1 MPISPE
7 EASQTLEEIDRTGDY
22 SRELHIYKESSPHFL
37 IWGLVW
43 AFGYAVTDFA
53 PEYRNLAWGAGI
65 AVGALSSIFLAS
77 RQTQGGSR
85 ARAGFSWRYAA
96 ISGGFAAFFGVM
108 SFVLKLDPR
117 QVDAFIPL
125 VFAGAYL
132 FAGLWAGLRF
142 SLCGVVLAVA
152 VLVGYFNAGTH
163 FGLWMAVA
171 GGGVLVLTGLWLR
184 RV

>member
-7 EASQTLEEIDRTGDY
+7 EASKTLEEIDRTGDY
-22 SRELHIYKESSPHFL
+22 SRELHVYREASPHFL

-43 AFGYAVTDFA
+43 AFGYAVTDYA
-53 PEYRNLAWGAGI
+53 PEYRNLTWGAGI
-65 AVGALSSIFLAS
+65 AVGALGSIILAS
-77 RQTQGGSR
+77 RQSQGGSR
-85 ARAGFSWRYAA
+85 ARAGFTWRYAA
-96 ISGGFAAFFGVM
+96 ISAGFAAFFGVM
-108 SFVLKLDPR
+108 SSVLTLEPR
-117 QVDAFIPL
+117 QVDAFVPL

-152 VLVGYFNAGTH
+152 VLVGYYNAGPH
-163 FGLWMAVA
+163 FSLWMAFA
-171 GGGVLVLTGLWLR
+171 GGGVLMLTSFWLR